1 MKLLDYLLLFADNL
15 IYVMGCG
22 LVVALIFRYLA
33 YRTAQR
39 DKVYFKT
46 FARGVEKTLES
57 EGAYS
62 QVDDVDSWMTNLLV
76 KVVSLIPDRSLRFG
90 KFNNGQQEGS
100 FRFQDKESLS
110 EFAEGKKSILH
121 GIKQHIDVFKS
132 PYPPNF
138 TELTYKILDQDK
150 QWKTVVGVPIEVLSR
165 MLDVLP
171 GLFVVGGILGTFIGV
186 AHGLP
191 KIAQID
197 LNKISE
203 STPVLSQF
211 VEAVALSMQASIAGI
226 TYMMLMTVLNTLFPI
241 HSSRIE
247 VEKTLERCFEIMW
260 HRIHGNKMS
269 FADMQMVK
277 LLEGIH
283 QELKS
288 SRHGGSNKHKA
299 A

>member
-1 MKLLDYLLLFADNL
+1 MKLLDYLLFFADNL
-15 IYVMGCG
+15 IYIMGCG
-22 LVVALIFRYLA
+22 LVVALFFRYLA
-33 YRTAQR
+33 YRASQR
-39 DKVYFKT
+39 DKIYFKT
-46 FARGVEKTLES
+46 FARGVEKTLEA
-57 EGAYS
+57 EAS
-62 QVDDVDSWMTNLLV
+62 QNVDDVDSWMTQLLV

-90 KFNNGQQEGS
+90 AFNGAQKEGS
-100 FRFQDKESLS
+100 FRFQDKESLA

-121 GIKQHIDVFKS
+121 GIKQHLDVFKS

-138 TELTYKILDQDK
+138 SELTYKILDQDK
-150 QWKTVVGVPIEVLSR
+150 QWNSVVGMPFDVLSR

-197 LNKISE
+197 LNKINE
-203 STPVLSQF
+203 STPVLTQF
-211 VEAVALSMQASIAGI
+211 VESVALSMQASIAGI
-226 TYMMLMTVLNTLFPI
+226 VYMIMMTVLNTLFPI
-241 HSSRIE
+241 HASRIE
-247 VEKTLERCFEIMW
+247 VEKNLERCFEIIW

-269 FADMQMVK
+269 FSDTEIVK
-277 LLEGIH
+277 LLQGIH

-288 SRHGGSNKHKA
+288 RGGHDNKKHKA